1 LFCYFLFTTRE
12 KNTSGQDKV
21 THNGGG
27 KSIGVNIFTMGLI
40 IHTSKVI
47 LFPPSFKQKSKK
59 NEPTIKINH
68 NIKTSD
74 ILL

>member
-1 LFCYFLFTTRE
+1 
-12 KNTSGQDKV
+12 V

-47 LFPPSFKQKSKK
+47 LFPPSFKQKAKK
-59 NEPTIKINH
+59 RTNDPNQ
-68 NIKTSD
+68 SQYQD
-74 ILL
+74 F